1 MSKVYDLVII
11 GGGPGGL
18 AAGIYAARS
27 KLKTIVLEAKPNMGG
42 QCYTTEEIE
51 NYPGF
56 PESTGPDLTE
66 AFKKHAEKFGVE
78 FARAKVEK
86 VEIDPNSAK
95 RFVYT
100 TNGDKYECIA
110 FVIATGASSRNLG
123 CKGEE
128 EHKGKGVSSCATCD
142 GAFFEDCEIVVIGGG
157 DSAVEEAMYLTKF
170 ASKVSII
177 HRRDQLRAAKSIQEK
192 AFANPKMAFV
202 WDSVVEEIC
211 GDGLVDSVK
220 IKNVKT
226 GEITTMATEGVFVFI
241 GQDPQTDFLDG
252 QVKLSEKGYVL
263 ANGKMETN
271 IPGVYAIGDVI
282 EKESRQVV
290 TAAADGALA
299 GIWAGHYID
308 DVKARAAMSKK

>member
-1 MSKVYDLVII
+1 MSKSYDLVII

-18 AAGIYAARS
+18 ATGIYAARS

-42 QCYTTEEIE
+42 QCYITDEIE

-56 PESTGPDLTE
+56 PDGTGPSITE

-78 FARAKVEK
+78 FAREK
-86 VEIDPNSAK
+86 VERIEIVPNSSK
-95 RFVYT
+95 RIVH
-100 TNGDKYECIA
+100 TNKGEAYEA
-110 FVIATGASSRNLG
+110 LAVVVATGASPRNLG

-142 GAFFEDCEIVVIGGG
+142 GAFFEECEIMVVGGG

-170 ASKVSII
+170 ASKVTIV
-177 HRRDQLRAAKSIQEK
+177 HRRDELRAAKSIQEK
-192 AFANPKMAFV
+192 AFANPKMAFI
-202 WDSVVEEIC
+202 WDSVIEEIC
-211 GDGLVDSVK
+211 GEELVDSVK

-226 GEITTMATEGVFVFI
+226 GEVKTVETEGVFIFI
-241 GQDPQTDFLDG
+241 GHDPQTDFLDG
-252 QVKLSEKGYVL
+252 QIMLNDQGYIIT
-263 ANGKMETN
+263 NGKMETN
-271 IPGVYAIGDVI
+271 VPGIYAIGDVI

-299 GIWAGHYID
+299 GIWAGHYVD
-308 DVKARAAMSKK
+308 DLKAREAMKK

>member
-1 MSKVYDLVII
+1 MSHIYDLVII

-42 QCYTTEEIE
+42 QCYITEEIE

-56 PESTGPDLTE
+56 PESSGPELTE

-78 FARAKVEK
+78 FAREK
-86 VEIDPNSAK
+86 AEKIEIVPNSSK
-95 RFVYT
+95 RIVH
-100 TNGDKYECIA
+100 TNKGNYECYA
-110 FVIATGASSRNLG
+110 VVVATGASPRGLG

-170 ASKVSII
+170 ASKVTII
-177 HRRDQLRAAKSIQEK
+177 HRRDELRAAKSIQEK
-192 AFANPKMAFV
+192 AFANKKMAFI

-211 GDGLVDSVK
+211 GEDLVDSVK

-226 GEITTMATEGVFVFI
+226 GEITTKPTEGVFIFI
-241 GQDPQTDFLDG
+241 GHDPQTDFLDG
-252 QVKLSEKGYVL
+252 QVKLNPQGYIIT
-263 ANGKMETN
+263 NGKMETN
-271 IPGVYAIGDVI
+271 VPGIYAIGDVI

-299 GIWAGHYID
+299 GIWAGNYVD
-308 DVKARAAMSKK
+308 DVKAREAMAKK